1 MFLLLSVSAVVMGLS
16 YTIAKEEMFR
26 GMRERCGG
34 RGTWLGYLL
43 SCPYCLSHWVA
54 FIVVPIT
61 GCYYVHMAWRVPY
74 LSRVV
79 DWFLSSILVT
89 VVAAFLRVIFF
100 FVDETQAFVRRRKK
114 VAEKLEERI
123 EEKIDEHI
131 DERIDD
137 EAGRLVPMDAPPAPP
152 SH

>member
-1 MFLLLSVSAVVMGLS
+1 MVLLFTVSAVVMGLS

-26 GMRERCGG
+26 GVRDRCGARSG
-34 RGTWLGYLL
+34 WLGYLV

-54 FIVVPIT
+54 FVIVPLT
-61 GCYYVHMAWRVPY
+61 GCYYVRMAWRVPY
-74 LSRVV
+74 LSPVV

-114 VAEKLEERI
+114 VAEKLEETMEDNPQRVL
-123 EEKIDEHI
+123 
-131 DERIDD
+131 DD
-137 EAGRLVPMDAPPAPP
+137 VLPPT
-152 SH
+152 H